1 MSERIPA
8 LPASAAQLGIAPH
21 RLAPP
26 RSHDAALGRDR
37 LLERLDRARGPV
49 VLVIAGAGYGKST
62 LLGRWCENLDCE
74 TAWLS
79 LDAGDNDPVR
89 LLRGILASLHTVAP
103 DAGLLRVARD
113 VGPRT
118 TERALA
124 QLDEQ
129 LNVAA
134 PFVFVLDDAHF
145 VTDPGAARVL
155 DTLIE
160 SLPPGSRIVLSG
172 RSTPPVRTAR
182 LQLAGALDSIDAT
195 DLLFTPDETD
205 TLLHEFADRADRRSM
220 IDRLEGWPAGVQF
233 VALGMRRAN
242 GDRIDDPTTQS
253 AQLLTSYFQQE
264 FLRALPHAER
274 QFLIRTSVLD
284 RLSGDLCDHVLDHP
298 GSAEHL
304 EELVRAGNVFVVPI
318 AGTGVF
324 RYHPLFGDLL
334 LGELRRSAP
343 ELEAPLRR
351 RAIEWHDMHGEWAS
365 AVDQAVASNGAIDAS
380 AEMFRHLRPALA
392 SGHVATVGRWLDGFD
407 PADIRSNALLGL
419 TAAWCALFGNRA
431 SDVDLWLR
439 AAEHATFTG
448 PLPDGTVD
456 VATAA
461 AAVRMVAG
469 EGGVRLIAEMARIV
483 LEAGEGGGPWR
494 SLAFLLE
501 SVALQLAG
509 AVDDARPLFEIAE
522 FETRGF
528 AAAHAVTIAHLG
540 IDELYRGN
548 DSLGARHVRR
558 AVEEID
564 ASGLHEF
571 AQVAIVFAAQSLAE
585 ARAGAFA
592 ASRLSSDHVEYLLGT
607 MDTVHLRS
615 QIHHNLILADAALIR
630 GEHAAA
636 SRLLRTAQARL
647 PEEPDAVVLH
657 EWVARIARR
666 CANAMD
672 AQPVELTPAEHR
684 VLEQLATHRTLA
696 EIGDHLY
703 VSRNTV
709 KTHTVSI
716 YRKLLVSGR
725 SAAVER
731 ARDLGLLD
739 ERSGENERT
748 AASIR

>member
-1 MSERIPA
+1 M
-8 LPASAAQLGIAPH
+8 
-21 RLAPP
+21 
-26 RSHDAALGRDR
+26 
-37 LLERLDRARGPV
+37 
-49 VLVIAGAGYGKST
+49 LVTAGAGYGKST
-62 LLGRWCENLDCE
+62 LLGRWCDRLDCE

-79 LDAGDNDPVR
+79 LDSSDNDPVR
-89 LLRGILASLHTVAP
+89 LLRGILASLHTIVP
-103 DAGLLRVARD
+103 DAGLLRIARD
-113 VGPRT
+113 VGPMT

-129 LNVAA
+129 LHVAA
-134 PFVFVLDDAHF
+134 PFVLVLDDVHL
-145 VTDPGAARVL
+145 VTDPGAAHVL
-155 DTLIE
+155 DAVIE
-160 SLPPGSRIVLSG
+160 SIPAASRIVLAG
-172 RSTPPVRTAR
+172 RSAPRVRTAR
-182 LQLAGALDSIDAT
+182 LQLAGGLDSIEAA
-195 DLLFTPDETD
+195 DLLFTADETD
-205 TLLHEFADRADRRSM
+205 ALLREFADRADRRAM
-220 IDRLEGWPAGVQF
+220 IDQLEGWPAGVQF
-233 VALGMRRAN
+233 VVLGMRRAS
-242 GDRIDDPTTQS
+242 GDRMDDPTARS

-264 FLRALPHAER
+264 FLRSLPHAER

-284 RLSGDLCDHVLDHP
+284 RLSGELCDHVLDHP

-304 EELVRAGNVFVVPI
+304 EEIVRRGNVFVVPI

-324 RYHPLFGDLL
+324 RYHPLFAEVLL
-334 LGELRRSAP
+334 RELRRSAP

-365 AVDQAVASNGAIDAS
+365 AVDQALASGGAIDAS

-392 SGHVATVGRWLDGFD
+392 SGHVATVGRWLDVFD
-407 PADIRSNALLGL
+407 PATTRSNAVLGL
-419 TAAWCALFGNRA
+419 TAAWYSLFTNRA
-431 SDVDLWLR
+431 SDIERWLR
-439 AAEHATFTG
+439 AAETAPYTG

-483 LEAGEGGGPWR
+483 REAGEGGGPWR
-494 SLAFLLE
+494 SLAYLLE

-509 AVDDARPLFEIAE
+509 AVDDARPMFEVAE

-528 AAAHAVTIAHLG
+528 AAAHAVTLAHLG

-548 DSLGARHVRR
+548 DSLGAQQVRR

-564 ASGLHEF
+564 ASGLREF

-592 ASRLSSDHVEYLLGT
+592 ASRQASEHVEHLLGT
-607 MDTVHLRS
+607 MNTVHLRS

-630 GEHAAA
+630 GDNA
-636 SRLLRTAQARL
+636 SAFRLLRTAHARL
-647 PEEPDAVVLH
+647 PAEPDAVVLH
-657 EWVARIARR
+657 EWVARTARR
-666 CANAMD
+666 CSNVNGTP
-672 AQPVELTPAEHR
+672 PVELTPAEHR
-684 VLEQLATHRTLA
+684 VLEQLATHRTIA

-731 ARDLGLLD
+731 AIELDLLD
-739 ERSGENERT
+739 NRSGENER
-748 AASIR
+748 AAVTVR